1 VGDYR
6 VDEQIGMFIRRAH
19 QRASAIFA
27 RHFAEAGLSPA
38 IYRLD
43 HRARPRP
50 RVRRTCSAG

>member
-27 RHFAEAGLSPA
+27 RHFAEAGLPCN
-38 IYRLD
+38 L
-43 HRARPRP
+43 PP
-50 RVRRTCSAG
+50 